1 MEASF
6 QSAAGAVAASS
17 SAARAGSLTVRE
29 LIDLYMASYAGRDTT
44 RTQRLGWWSAKIGE
58 IPLAELTDDHLF
70 FALEELEQRRGRFY
84 AGLDADGQPI
94 YKAKGKPIAPATI
107 NRYAASAAAVFTW
120 AIKKRLVPRSFENPA
135 RRLERRPEDNERV
148 RFLSDDE
155 RERLFAACRASIWPR
170 LYAKVLMAIT
180 TGARRGEL
188 EALTWGDVD
197 FDQATAYVRTTKNGD
212 RKVLP
217 LLPAVL
223 AELQAWRS
231 RDPRALVF
239 ASTRRPAQAYNSAMV
254 FADALKAARVRDFR
268 FHDLR
273 HSCASYLAQNGATLL
288 EIADVLGHRQLAV
301 TKRYSHLT
309 IATKRALVHRVLG
322 DIR

>member
-17 SAARAGSLTVRE
+17 SAARAGNLTVRE
-29 LIDLYMASYAGRDTT
+29 LIDLYMAGYAGRDTT
-44 RTQRLGWWSAKIGE
+44 RLQRLTWWCAQIGD
-58 IPLAELTDDHLF
+58 IRIADLTDDPLF
-70 FALEELEQRRGRFY
+70 DALETLEARNGRFY
-84 AGLDADGQPI
+84 AGLDADGKPI

-120 AIKKRLVPRSFENPA
+120 AIKKRMVPKGFENPC
-135 RRLERRPEDNERV
+135 RRLERRPENNERV
-148 RFLSDDE
+148 RFLSDGE
-155 RERLFAACRASIWPR
+155 RERLFAACKASVWPR
-170 LYAKVLMAIT
+170 LYLLVLMAIT

-188 EALTWGDVD
+188 EGLRWGNIDAEK
-197 FDQATAYVRTTKNGD
+197 ATAYVDQTKNGD

-223 AELQAWRS
+223 AELERFRPKDQN
-231 RDPRALVF
+231 ALVF
-239 ASTRRPAQAYNSAMV
+239 CSTRRPAQAYNTSMV
-254 FADALKAARVRDFR
+254 FADALKAAKVKDFR

-288 EIADVLGHRQLAV
+288 EIADVLGHRQLSV
-301 TKRYSHLT
+301 TRRYSHLT
-309 IATKRALVHRVLG
+309 TTHKAKLMQRVLG
-322 DIR
+322 DIK